1 MKFKEFIKESAEEH
15 TSEWMSSSDL
25 AKHIPKTA
33 HKQIRSS
40 KEHNILMN
48 HDLAHEGSG
57 HLKYRIKTKTYDK
70 THKIRDVQVA
80 SAKKDKDGF
89 THHASFAL
97 YSQSAKPYQHVKTNM
112 EKKLTVPWHTPSD
125 EIKTRY
131 NK

>member
-48 HDLAHEGSG
+48 HDLAHGGSSSIG
-57 HLKYRIKTKTYDK
+57 
-70 THKIRDVQVA
+70 
-80 SAKKDKDGF
+80 KK
-89 THHASFAL
+89 
-97 YSQSAKPYQHVKTNM
+97 
-112 EKKLTVPWHTPSD
+112 
-125 EIKTRY
+125 R
-131 NK
+131 